1 MEDEKA
7 QVLGDTSIAG
17 KPAEPIDWRKKFKKR
32 EDMLK
37 YLKTADRYWYSK
49 DWYGSEKRKTPA

>member
-1 MEDEKA
+1 MKDKEVK
-7 QVLGDTSIAG
+7 VLGDTSLPG
-17 KPAEPIDWRKKFKKR
+17 KPESPIDWRKKLKKR

-37 YLKTADRYWYSK
+37 YLKTAERYWYSK